1 MRETTTPGELLH
13 EAGHG
18 ESERTPAIALTGVF
32 IVISALVAV
41 IAGIALILYYF
52 A

>member
-1 MRETTTPGELLH
+1 MSESPLDLIRE
-13 EAGHG
+13 ADHG

-32 IVISALVAV
+32 VVVSCAVVLVVA
-41 IAGIALILYYF
+41 IAMLLYYL

>member
-1 MRETTTPGELLH
+1 MSESPLDLIRE
-13 EAGHG
+13 ADHG

-32 IVISALVAV
+32 VVVSCAVVVVVA
-41 IAGIALILYYF
+41 IAMLLYYF